1 MFLKKKYT
9 TFISK
14 CIEICKKNYMKKHYE
29 LNSVYYNRDIVG
41 VIWTQRKWQQKRKM
55 YIHMYM

>member
-41 VIWTQRKWQQKRKM
+41 VIWT
-55 YIHMYM
+55 